1 MSRRGFGF
9 AEHIRQ
15 RWLAYAI
22 ACLVFVIGTVSGAV
36 TVKAI
41 TFHQKQDLIGYINTY
56 FETMMVGKLEAA
68 TWQSVVW
75 MNFQTVVLMWLCGL
89 IVFGVPVIIGL
100 IFARGFVIGFSV
112 GFLVDELGLKGFL
125 FALASIIPHNLI
137 VVPAL
142 VGLGALGICFSF
154 SVIFGGKH
162 RVGLRKNTSPAVQ
175 YSANTVLFLL
185 LMAAASLVE
194 VFITPVFI
202 KAALTL
208 F

>member
-22 ACLVFVIGTVSGAV
+22 SCLVFVIGTVSGAI
-36 TVKAI
+36 TLKAV

-75 MNFQTVVLMWLCGL
+75 MNFQTVILMWLCGL

-100 IFARGFVIGFSV
+100 LFARGFVIGFSV

-125 FALASIIPHNLI
+125 FAMASIIPHNLI
-137 VVPAL
+137 VIPAL
-142 VGLGALGICFSF
+142 VGLGALGISFSF
-154 SVIFGGKH
+154 SVVFGGKH
-162 RVGLRKNTSPAVQ
+162 RVGLRRNSSPAVQ
-175 YSANTVLFLL
+175 YSVNTILFLL
-185 LMAAASLVE
+185 LMTAASLVE

>member
-1 MSRRGFGF
+1 MSRKGVGL
-9 AEHIRQ
+9 AEHVRQ

-36 TVKAI
+36 TIKAV
-41 TFHQKQDLIGYINTY
+41 TFHQKQDLISYINTY
-56 FETMMVGKLEAA
+56 FQTMMVGKLEAA

-75 MNFQTVVLMWLCGL
+75 MNFQTVILMWLCGL
-89 IVFGVPVIIGL
+89 IVFGVPVLIGL

-112 GFLVDELGLKGFL
+112 GFLVDELGIKGLL

-137 VVPAL
+137 TVPAL
-142 VGLGALGICFSF
+142 VGLGALGISFSF
-154 SVIFGGKH
+154 SVIFGGKQ
-162 RVGLRKNTSPAVQ
+162 RMALRRGTSPALQ
-175 YSANTVLFLL
+175 YSINTLLFFL

>member
-15 RWLAYAI
+15 RWLSYAI
-22 ACLVFVIGTVSGAV
+22 ACLVFVIGTVSGAI
-36 TVKAI
+36 TVKAV

-142 VGLGALGICFSF
+142 VGLGALGISFSF
-154 SVIFGGKH
+154 SVIFGGRN
-162 RVGLRKNTSPAVQ
+162 RVGLRRGTSPAVH
-175 YSANTVLFLL
+175 YSVNTLLFLL

>member
-15 RWLAYAI
+15 RWLSYAI
-22 ACLVFVIGTVSGAV
+22 ACLVFVIGTVSGAI
-36 TVKAI
+36 TVKAV

-142 VGLGALGICFSF
+142 VGLGALGISFSF
-154 SVIFGGKH
+154 SVIFGGRN
-162 RVGLRKNTSPAVQ
+162 RVGLDRKSV
-175 YSANTVLFLL
+175 V
-185 LMAAASLVE
+185 
-194 VFITPVFI
+194 
-202 KAALTL
+202 
-208 F
+208 

>member
-1 MSRRGFGF
+1 MSRKGIGI

-22 ACLVFVIGTVSGAV
+22 ACLVLVIGTVSGAI
-36 TVKAI
+36 TVRAV

-75 MNFQTVVLMWLCGL
+75 MNLQTVILMWLCGL
-89 IVFGVPVIIGL
+89 IVFGVPVIIGI

-125 FALASIIPHNLI
+125 FAMASIIPHNLV

-142 VGLGALGICFSF
+142 VGLGALGISFSF
-154 SVIFGGKH
+154 SVVFGSKN
-162 RVGLRKNTSPAVQ
+162 RAGLRRNTSPALQ
-175 YSANTVLFLL
+175 YTVNALLFLL